1 MKIRQINNSN
11 SAIQKSKLRPWQKKL
26 HEIIFEADTFAG
38 KAFDV
43 ALLMAILI
51 SIIAVMLESVPSIHS
66 EYGTELRNI
75 EWVLTVVFTIEYVTR
90 IISIGK
96 PLKYII
102 SFYGLVDLLS
112 LLPTYLGFFISGYHQ
127 LSVIRAFRLI
137 RIFRVFKLGRY
148 LGQGEV
154 IINALK
160 ASRHKILVF
169 LLMVLVICMIM
180 GTTMYLVESPESGFT
195 SIPRSIY
202 WAIVTLTTVGYGD
215 ISPETPLGQGIASV
229 IMILGYAIIAVPTG
243 IVTSELTKADAARN
257 VDPNTQVCPSCA
269 LEGHALEAKFCRN
282 CGTNLHN

>member
-1 MKIRQINNSN
+1 MKIRQINNN
-11 SAIQKSKLRPWQKKL
+11 NQAIQKSKLKPWQKKL

-43 ALLMAILI
+43 ALLIAILL
-51 SIIAVMLESVPSIHS
+51 SILAVMLESVPSVHV
-66 EYGTELRNI
+66 EYGRELRYT
-75 EWVLTVVFTIEYVTR
+75 EWVLTIVFTVEYITR
-90 IISIGK
+90 IVSIGR

-112 LLPTYLGFFISGYHQ
+112 LLPTYFGFFISGYHQ

-148 LGQGEV
+148 LGQGDV

-169 LLMVLVICMIM
+169 LLMVLVISMIM

-215 ISPETPLGQGIASV
+215 ISPETPLGQGIASM

-243 IVTSELTKADAARN
+243 IVTSELTKADSDRN
-257 VDPNTQVCPSCA
+257 LDPNTQVCPSCS
-269 LEGHALEAKFCRN
+269 LEGHAKSAKFCRR
-282 CGTNLHN
+282 CGSALHD